1 MAGLAGARGP
11 PGTFR
16 PPLQLS
22 NISGSFLRALSESR
36 FFAQRK
42 MVESRSSPEI
52 MESMRPFT

>member
-1 MAGLAGARGP
+1 M
-11 PGTFR
+11 
-16 PPLQLS
+16 LS
-22 NISGSFLRALSESR
+22 LIYGGFLRALSESR